1 MGQQVKSWC
10 RQHERLLIF
19 ISFLLLSGLSLYF
32 VYFQE
37 NFLRASDF
45 RFHQNR
51 VEGLALAIK
60 NNDWFP
66 KINYF
71 FLGGYGYASSLF
83 YPDAYL
89 YLPALLR
96 VLGLSFVASMA
107 IFVFAV
113 NLATFSLTYYA
124 GRLMALSKKRS
135 YLFAI
140 LYGLS
145 IYRMQDLFNRQ
156 ALGEFLALSF
166 FPLVLASLFLL
177 RKGITKYWPLLT
189 LAMTGIGL
197 AHFISIEMVSI
208 WIGLYILFYWQ
219 QFFKKEV
226 LWALAKAA
234 GLTLLWLAFYLL
246 PVAEQMKN

>member
-71 FLGGYGYASSLF
+71 FLGGFGGGHFGNKS
-83 YPDAYL
+83 
-89 YLPALLR
+89 AL
-96 VLGLSFVASMA
+96 VHH
-107 IFVFAV
+107 IQAV
-113 NLATFSLTYYA
+113 CNA
-124 GRLMALSKKRS
+124 
-135 YLFAI
+135 
-140 LYGLS
+140 
-145 IYRMQDLFNRQ
+145 
-156 ALGEFLALSF
+156 
-166 FPLVLASLFLL
+166 
-177 RKGITKYWPLLT
+177 
-189 LAMTGIGL
+189 
-197 AHFISIEMVSI
+197 
-208 WIGLYILFYWQ
+208 
-219 QFFKKEV
+219 
-226 LWALAKAA
+226 
-234 GLTLLWLAFYLL
+234 
-246 PVAEQMKN
+246 

>member
-71 FLGGYGYASSLF
+71 FFLNFEKNPSSFSSISSTDSPDAFIKAFNASSC
-83 YPDAYL
+83 
-89 YLPALLR
+89 
-96 VLGLSFVASMA
+96 
-107 IFVFAV
+107 
-113 NLATFSLTYYA
+113 
-124 GRLMALSKKRS
+124 
-135 YLFAI
+135 
-140 LYGLS
+140 
-145 IYRMQDLFNRQ
+145 
-156 ALGEFLALSF
+156 
-166 FPLVLASLFLL
+166 SLF
-177 RKGITKYWPLLT
+177 RCFGTSTTI
-189 LAMTGIGL
+189 
-197 AHFISIEMVSI
+197 
-208 WIGLYILFYWQ
+208 
-219 QFFKKEV
+219 
-226 LWALAKAA
+226 
-234 GLTLLWLAFYLL
+234 
-246 PVAEQMKN
+246 

>member
-83 YPDAYL
+83 IQMRIFIC
-89 YLPALLR
+89 LR
-96 VLGLSFVASMA
+96 FC
-107 IFVFAV
+107 VFW
-113 NLATFSLTYYA
+113 
-124 GRLMALSKKRS
+124 G
-135 YLFAI
+135 
-140 LYGLS
+140 
-145 IYRMQDLFNRQ
+145 
-156 ALGEFLALSF
+156 
-166 FPLVLASLFLL
+166 FPLSLVWRFLCL
-177 RKGITKYWPLLT
+177 R
-189 LAMTGIGL
+189 
-197 AHFISIEMVSI
+197 
-208 WIGLYILFYWQ
+208 
-219 QFFKKEV
+219 
-226 LWALAKAA
+226 
-234 GLTLLWLAFYLL
+234 
-246 PVAEQMKN
+246 

>member
-1 MGQQVKSWC
+1 M
-10 RQHERLLIF
+10 
-19 ISFLLLSGLSLYF
+19 IS
-32 VYFQE
+32 
-37 NFLRASDF
+37 
-45 RFHQNR
+45 FHQNR

-124 GRLMALSKKRS
+124 GRLMALSKKEAIS
-135 YLFAI
+135 LPFCMAYLSTACKTCLI
-140 LYGLS
+140 
-145 IYRMQDLFNRQ
+145 
-156 ALGEFLALSF
+156 
-166 FPLVLASLFLL
+166 
-177 RKGITKYWPLLT
+177 
-189 LAMTGIGL
+189 
-197 AHFISIEMVSI
+197 
-208 WIGLYILFYWQ
+208 
-219 QFFKKEV
+219 
-226 LWALAKAA
+226 AKR
-234 GLTLLWLAFYLL
+234 
-246 PVAEQMKN
+246 

>member
-177 RKGITKYWPLLT
+177 RKGTTKYWPLLT

-197 AHFISIEMVSI
+197 
-208 WIGLYILFYWQ
+208 
-219 QFFKKEV
+219 
-226 LWALAKAA
+226 
-234 GLTLLWLAFYLL
+234 LTLFLL
-246 PVAEQMKN
+246 KWFLFGLGYTFCFIGSSFLKRRSCGH

>member
-166 FPLVLASLFLL
+166 SVGLSEPVF
-177 RKGITKYWPLLT
+177 ITKRESRN
-189 LAMTGIGL
+189 IGRC
-197 AHFISIEMVSI
+197 
-208 WIGLYILFYWQ
+208 
-219 QFFKKEV
+219 
-226 LWALAKAA
+226 
-234 GLTLLWLAFYLL
+234 
-246 PVAEQMKN
+246 